1 MDCVIHRPEVSEPIQ
16 GLEAFRK
23 ALERIL
29 QVYSEFK
36 TTIHDVIAE
45 EDRRVA
51 CRLSYQVCEVVANAQ
66 KSEVE
71 ISAKWWERRS
81 LGRQSQFFDFTIVR
95 SPKNGLVGTS
105 WAC

>member
-16 GLEAFRK
+16 GLEAFRQ

-45 EDRRVA
+45 EDRGMW
-51 CRLSYQVCEVVANAQ
+51 
-66 KSEVE
+66 VE
-71 ISAKWWERRS
+71 SSGGE
-81 LGRQSQFFDFTIVR
+81 
-95 SPKNGLVGTS
+95 P
-105 WAC
+105 